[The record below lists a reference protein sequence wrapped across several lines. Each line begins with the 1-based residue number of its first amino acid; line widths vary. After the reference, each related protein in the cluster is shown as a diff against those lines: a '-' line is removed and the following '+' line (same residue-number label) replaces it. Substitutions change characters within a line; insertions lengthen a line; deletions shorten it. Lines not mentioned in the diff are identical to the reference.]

1 MVLQNLKVVQ
11 KLLILIIGA
20 LISIVV
26 ITGVFLYF
34 HKQVMLQDRMTK
46 TRHLVESA
54 YGVLDY
60 HYKKVQSG
68 ELTEAEAQEQAMR
81 IVEGM
86 RYEEK
91 DYFWINDMHPV
102 MIMHPYVKKLEGTD
116 ISDFKDPNG
125 KRLSSPCC
133 HQATHACVPSFHPD
147 TYGFGPGQAAVTMW
161 F

>member
-20 LISIVV
+20 LISIVL

-60 HYKKVQSG
+60 HYQKYS
-68 ELTEAEAQEQAMR
+68 
-81 IVEGM
+81 
-86 RYEEK
+86 
-91 DYFWINDMHPV
+91 PV
-102 MIMHPYVKKLEGTD
+102 
-116 ISDFKDPNG
+116 
-125 KRLSSPCC
+125 R
-133 HQATHACVPSFHPD
+133 
-147 TYGFGPGQAAVTMW
+147 
-161 F
+161 